1 MLDIGWWEL
10 AVVAMIA
17 LIVIGPKDLP
27 RIMRVVGRWAGK
39 ARAMAREFQSSVDDM
54 VRESEVAE
62 ITKEVESVATFDV
75 TKELD
80 NAIDPTGAPAYGD
93 DGAAPSPASE
103 AADTAPADTAPPE
116 PETQPAPP
124 AAAEPA
130 PADTAPPEPETQPAR
145 PAAAE
150 PAPAGEAPAKTQ
162 AAG

>member
-17 LIVIGPKDLP
+17 LIVVGPKDLP

-103 AADTAPADTAPPE
+103 AADTAPPE

-150 PAPAGEAPAKTQ
+150 PAPAGEAPAKT
-162 AAG
+162 